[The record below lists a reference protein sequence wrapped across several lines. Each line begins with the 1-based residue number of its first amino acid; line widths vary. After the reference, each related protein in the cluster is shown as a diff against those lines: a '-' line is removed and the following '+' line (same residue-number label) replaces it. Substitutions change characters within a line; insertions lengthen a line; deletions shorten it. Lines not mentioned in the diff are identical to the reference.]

1 MERGE
6 QMNINEELNY
16 YKSLIDSTER
26 QISSLERLSQ
36 EIGTTMSLL
45 DDNELFESGEKKISI
60 GSGIFM
66 NAAITKPDR
75 LMVPI
80 GSDVYV
86 EETPDKVKERL
97 KGNLNQITQSL
108 DSLYERRK
116 DLTNRY
122 ESLAMLLQRA
132 GEQQQEKG
140 KDA

>member
-1 MERGE
+1 
-6 QMNINEELNY
+6 MNINEELNY